1 MRHFIIEEFLCP
13 CCGQGVEE
21 MSKGL
26 LYMLDTARD
35 IAGIPFIIN
44 SGFRCP
50 KHNKEVGGSPASSHL
65 EGVAADIKADNSKK
79 RYLIVK
85 ALIQA
90 GFHRMKIGEKH
101 IHTDIDPDK
110 VAPSMSIYFRE
121 YKK

>member
-13 CCGQGVEE
+13 CCGRGVEE
-21 MSKGL
+21 MSEGL

-44 SGFRCP
+44 SGFRCT

-65 EGVAADIKADNSKK
+65 EGVAVDIKADNSKK

-85 ALIQA
+85 ALMQA
-90 GFHRMKIGEKH
+90 GFHRIGIGKNFVH
-101 IHTDIDPDK
+101 ADIDPAK
-110 VAPSMSIYFRE
+110 TASLMWTY
-121 YKK
+121 YKEK